1 MSGLFSP
8 EYLIPLNM
16 SKLSNHLNMRNIVMV
31 SLAEAS
37 LSEENPANS
46 LPVNDVIIIPNAL
59 ITFYF
64 SLRKSKLFFN
74 FFLFFFTGSLP
85 CVI

>member
-16 SKLSNHLNMRNIVMV
+16 RKLSNHPNMRNIVMV

-46 LPVNDVIIIPNAL
+46 LPVNDVIIIPNA
-59 ITFYF
+59 
-64 SLRKSKLFFN
+64 
-74 FFLFFFTGSLP
+74 
-85 CVI
+85 

>member
-1 MSGLFSP
+1 MESQKYLKSRENIFYFENREAPAKIGRVAMSGLFSP

-16 SKLSNHLNMRNIVMV
+16 RKLSNHPHMRNIVMV

-46 LPVNDVIIIPNAL
+46 LPVNDVIIIPNA
-59 ITFYF
+59 
-64 SLRKSKLFFN
+64 
-74 FFLFFFTGSLP
+74 
-85 CVI
+85 